1 MTVFVD
7 TSALYA
13 ILDADDDQHSRAEAE
28 WRRLVRGVSGL
39 LTTSYVL
46 VETTALVQHR
56 LGMEAVDVLEQDIRP
71 VLRVEWIDEAL
82 HATGVASMLAAGR
95 RGLSLVD
102 CVSFSVMARAGLR
115 EAFAFDDHFA
125 ARGFSCL
132 PAAADPPGAGRSGSE
147 GA

>member
-13 ILDADDDQHSRAEAE
+13 VLDAADGQHSRAEAE
-28 WRRLVRGVSGL
+28 WRRLVGSSSGL

-56 LGMEAVDVLEQDIRP
+56 LGMEAVGALEQDIRP
-71 VLRVEWIDEAL
+71 VLRIEWVDEAL
-82 HATGVASMLAAGR
+82 HATGMASMLAAGR
-95 RGLSLVD
+95 RRLSLVD
-102 CVSFSVMARAGLR
+102 CVSFAVMTRAGLR

-125 ARGFSCL
+125 ERGFSCL
-132 PAAADPPGAGRSGSE
+132 PAAAGPQAGSAESPV
-147 GA
+147 

>member
-13 ILDADDDQHSRAEAE
+13 VLDADDDQHSRAEAE
-28 WRRLVRGVSGL
+28 WRRLVGAGYGL

-56 LGMEAVDVLEQDIRP
+56 LGMEAVGALEQEIRP
-71 VLRVEWIDEAL
+71 VLRVEWVDGAL
-82 HATGVASMLAAGR
+82 HATGMASMLAAGR

-102 CVSFSVMARAGLR
+102 CVSFAVMARAGLR
-115 EAFAFDDHFA
+115 QAFAFDDHFA
-125 ARGFSCL
+125 GRGFSCL
-132 PAAADPPGAGRSGSE
+132 PADLPQDGST
-147 GA
+147 ASPV

>member
-13 ILDADDDQHSRAEAE
+13 VLDADDDQHARAEAE
-28 WRRLVRGVSGL
+28 WRRLVGGGSAL

-56 LGMEAVDVLEQDIRP
+56 LGMEAVGVLERGIRP
-71 VLRVEWIDEAL
+71 VLRVAWVDEAL
-82 HATGVASMLAAGR
+82 HATGMASMLAAGR

-102 CVSFSVMARAGLR
+102 CVSFAVMARAGLR
-115 EAFAFDDHFA
+115 QAFAFDDHFA
-125 ARGFSCL
+125 GRGFSCL
-132 PAAADPPGAGRSGSE
+132 PAANPQEGST
-147 GA
+147 ASPV

>member
-13 ILDADDDQHSRAEAE
+13 VLDADDDQHSRAEAE
-28 WRRLVRGVSGL
+28 WRRLVGGVSGL

-56 LGMEAVDVLEQDIRP
+56 LGMEAVGLLEQDIRP
-71 VLRVEWIDEAL
+71 VLQVEWIDEAL
-82 HATGVASMLAAGR
+82 HATGMASMLAAGR

-102 CVSFSVMARAGLR
+102 CVSFAVMARAGLR
-115 EAFAFDDHFA
+115 QAFAFDDHFA
-125 ARGFSCL
+125 ERGFSCL
-132 PAAADPPGAGRSGSE
+132 PAAAGPQAGSTASPV
-147 GA
+147 

>member
-13 ILDADDDQHSRAEAE
+13 VLDADDDEHARARAE
-28 WRRLVRGVSGL
+28 WRRLVRGSSGL

-56 LGMEAVDVLEQDIRP
+56 LGMEAVGVWSRTG
-71 VLRVEWIDEAL
+71 RSSVERGC
-82 HATGVASMLAAGR
+82 TQPASMLAAGR

-102 CVSFSVMARAGLR
+102 CVSFAVMARAGLR
-115 EAFAFDDHFA
+115 QAFAFDDHFA
-125 ARGFSCL
+125 GRGFSCL
-132 PAAADPPGAGRSGSE
+132 PAAADPQAGSIPSPV
-147 GA
+147 

>member
-13 ILDADDDQHSRAEAE
+13 VLDAADDQHSRAEAE
-28 WRRLVRGVSGL
+28 WRRLVTGGSGL

-56 LGMEAVDVLEQDIRP
+56 LGMEAVGALEQEIRP
-71 VLRVEWIDEAL
+71 VLRIEWVDEAL
-82 HATGVASMLAAGR
+82 HATGMASMLAASR
-95 RGLSLVD
+95 RRLSLVD
-102 CVSFSVMARAGLR
+102 CVSFAVMTRAGLR

-125 ARGFSCL
+125 ERGFSCL
-132 PAAADPPGAGRSGSE
+132 PATAGPQTGSAE
-147 GA
+147 SPV